1 MDASY
6 AFQETVI
13 TLHSIFDFSIVYTI
27 ISLIKHEVVSTSV
40 YFRVLALLVYQI
52 FPFLHL
58 VAKTGTINVF
68 LCIYYS
74 VFREENDKVR
84 AENRDHIRSYLC
96 QNDQM
101 VQLTKRLT
109 EAEKN
114 LQRARGEVF
123 RLKLKIEEMESNEN
137 ASSNA
142 SPSYTVPPTR
152 VMENLKFVLEKKEI
166 VSQPEKPLK
175 ERVVLENQLEQN
187 TLNSSSLVDEI
198 TDKEKDSSVMVSY
211 RLRRVK

>member
-1 MDASY
+1 
-6 AFQETVI
+6 
-13 TLHSIFDFSIVYTI
+13 
-27 ISLIKHEVVSTSV
+27 
-40 YFRVLALLVYQI
+40 
-52 FPFLHL
+52 
-58 VAKTGTINVF
+58 
-68 LCIYYS
+68 
-74 VFREENDKVR
+74 
-84 AENRDHIRSYLC
+84 
-96 QNDQM
+96 M

-198 TDKEKDSSVMVSY
+198 TDKEKDSPVMVSY